1 MGASLFLARGMRRKT
16 TSPTDATPAGN
27 LAEAQPHR
35 VLGYQLAQATIST
48 TAVYLEAVGKPFGLR
63 PVEYTILSLINQNPG
78 GSPAQLAKAL
88 AVTAPNITMWIDKLE
103 EQGWVV
109 RQRDEQDKRSLQLR
123 LTPRGATLVA
133 KATEQLLAGEQKAFA
148 GLSEGERAI
157 LIELLHKVACARG

>member
-1 MGASLFLARGMRRKT
+1 MRTKT
-16 TSPTDATPAGN
+16 TQRTDATPAGN
-27 LAEAQPHR
+27 LAEAQLHR

-48 TAVYLEAVGKPFGLR
+48 TAVYMQAVGQPFGLR

-88 AVTAPNITMWIDKLE
+88 AVTAPNITMWIDRLE

-109 RQRDEQDKRSLQLR
+109 RRRDENDKRAFQLR

-133 KATEQLLAGEQKAFA
+133 KATEELLAGEQQAFA
-148 GLSEGERAI
+148 GLSDGERAI
-157 LIELLHKVACARG
+157 LIELLHKVACARTPRP